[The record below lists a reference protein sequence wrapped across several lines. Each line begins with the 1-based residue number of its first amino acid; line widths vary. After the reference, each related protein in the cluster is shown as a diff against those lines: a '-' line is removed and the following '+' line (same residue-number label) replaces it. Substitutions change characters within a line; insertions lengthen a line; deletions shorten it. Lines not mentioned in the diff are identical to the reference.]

1 MSMWKWEKVQKLL
14 WKRRRIVVNYKA
26 MRGLSSWLF
35 LNDELSVYKRI
46 LKEVILS
53 RINA

>member
-26 MRGLSSWLF
+26 MRAIPYGF
-35 LNDELSVYKRI
+35 F
-46 LKEVILS
+46 
-53 RINA
+53 